1 MTAIKR
7 KSNAL
12 FALLIGLL
20 LLPSILLAEDES
32 LPYFGVGAGARAVS
46 MGGAF
51 VALANDATAP
61 HYNPAGLVQ
70 IEKREIIFTI
80 DGAASKDEAADIFN
94 ESVNETTPTYL
105 SLAFPKFALA
115 WNKLVSY
122 KSEDYELTVDAYS
135 LSAARKMG
143 AFSLGGTTTYLRSE
157 GDEELETGYT
167 TDLGVLFDLGPFSL
181 GGVFK
186 NIINNLD
193 ISQKYALGAAFRPKG
208 LFTVTLDLDSY
219 KGESGELGK
228 DREDYNLLR
237 VGAEFWIIPNFL
249 ALRGG
254 AASKRLEDKDS
265 LKYSLGT
272 GLNFGIFS
280 LDLALVGEN
289 IEKLKDGGGIEED
302 SIISYLASA
311 TIRF

>member
-1 MTAIKR
+1 MFLAILL
-7 KSNAL
+7 L
-12 FALLIGLL
+12 FPSALLAG
-20 LLPSILLAEDES
+20 DES

-51 VALANDATAP
+51 VALANDATASY
-61 HYNPAGLVQ
+61 YNPAGLVQ
-70 IEKREIIFTI
+70 LEKREIIFTLN
-80 DGAASKDEAADIFN
+80 GAGGKEDAADIFSD
-94 ESVNETTPTYL
+94 SVNETTPTYL
-105 SLAFPKFALA
+105 SLAFPRFALA

-143 AFSLGGTTTYLRSE
+143 AFSLGGTTTYVQGE
-157 GDEELETGYT
+157 GDDDSAGYT
-167 TDLGVLFDLGPFSL
+167 TDLGVLFDLGPFTL

-193 ISQKYALGAAFRPKG
+193 FSQKYALGAAFRPKD
-208 LFTVTLDLDSY
+208 LFTVTVDLDSY
-219 KGESGELGK
+219 KGESEELGIE
-228 DREDYNLLR
+228 EDYNLLR
-237 VGAEFWIIPNFL
+237 LGAEFWIVPSFL

-254 AASKRLEDKDS
+254 AASKKVEGEDS
-265 LKYSLGT
+265 FKYSLGT
-272 GLNFGIFS
+272 GLDFGVFA

-289 IEKLKDGGGIEED
+289 IEKLKDGGGTEED

-311 TIRF
+311 TVRF